1 MENSDGFIPIAAIFY
16 AVFHPTQGT
25 KIVHQVPEGS
35 ISTIHEVNAS
45 NSDSRHA
52 NSSMSVS
59 STVDSANNESD
70 GEESEY
76 VVNER
81 ANTLF
86 NFDTVKN
93 YVIPKPHLCNKLI
106 SFKINKF
113 KVIGYPVNIE
123 NDQYSRNSFNFNFC
137 FVFPYDIGDVTPYEP
152 AIRRMG
158 KMFQV
163 LEEQNFMLSKLDK
176 DNSFFKK
183 SNVSNAVDSQNIN
196 IGIDLNSYHTSYNGN
211 YNPSQT
217 TNAIETA
224 NTNIHMNTPGYLKT
238 KRINLSSIESLINQI
253 YQDLNNYS
261 ECCIPLD
268 SANSVDIKLFPI
280 LPPPINI
287 KAFQVPIATVK
298 LNSLVD
304 VNWDPT
310 MIKILPYINGLN
322 SVKKISELADA
333 NYVLTKQCIQHLMHY
348 KCIEIIDIFQ
358 FGNIYAPTNHIGS
371 FLKSN
376 AKMAEE
382 CQAYVITSD
391 VNYDT
396 SSFSN
401 TPNNSPFNTLNNN
414 SPYGG
419 SLLKRMNPVYGSGN
433 GSLGNGTSVS
443 PFTKNSAYLSKSP
456 KTPLAEHSASKGA
469 ITVKVPSKATLFYLY
484 RSLNQGQTVKE
495 WYIQHRKLLVNVDIR
510 RFINFGVLRGIIY
523 RVHTYPILNS
533 ITRLIENND
542 EEQYAKLVDIIR
554 KKHRPRKKEVLSRP
568 KLSEGNLL
576 KTRVNEQVLKTSQG
590 KTKRK
595 VSFNKPQK
603 VKPLNDIIL
612 ESDNEGDSDSDFSDG
627 GSSNTSYRRKGRTS
641 SSSRKKYG
649 LQETLL
655 SGSEDA
661 LELFEEESE
670 LDSEDELD
678 SDEIEEERDM
688 INLIKMLKGY
698 QCFDSICT
706 ELQKSRAEVEADI
719 EKIGSYSVLNG

>member
-35 ISTIHEVNAS
+35 ISTIH
-45 NSDSRHA
+45 
-52 NSSMSVS
+52 
-59 STVDSANNESD
+59 
-70 GEESEY
+70 
-76 VVNER
+76 ER

-183 SNVSNAVDSQNIN
+183 SNVSNA
-196 IGIDLNSYHTSYNGN
+196 
-211 YNPSQT
+211 
-217 TNAIETA
+217 TA
-224 NTNIHMNTPGYLKT
+224 NTNIHMNTPGYSKT

-419 SLLKRMNPVYGSGN
+419 SLLKRMNPVY
-433 GSLGNGTSVS
+433 
-443 PFTKNSAYLSKSP
+443 
-456 KTPLAEHSASKGA
+456 EHSASKGA

-568 KLSEGNLL
+568 KSSEGNLL

-627 GSSNTSYRRKGRTS
+627 GSSNTSYH
-641 SSSRKKYG
+641 
-649 LQETLL
+649 
-655 SGSEDA
+655 
-661 LELFEEESE
+661 
-670 LDSEDELD
+670 SEDELD